1 MVKITADGLFVI
13 VPCEVKKKLWM
24 DRRVVPEG
32 LISTTPMNGAKLV
45 QYLQKNFNVMYGIFD
60 NIKKRVDEARVNAT
74 ARKNA
79 LCTMSDEEIMVGE
92 VLGMNPEDFVENG
105 HVSPKKL
112 EYNRNVRRSIHQAN
126 VKHRQEVNAKMRAI
140 EKEERRKA
148 KEKAGNFNALA

>member
-1 MVKITADGLFVI
+1 
-13 VPCEVKKKLWM
+13 
-24 DRRVVPEG
+24 
-32 LISTTPMNGAKLV
+32 
-45 QYLQKNFNVMYGIFD
+45 
-60 NIKKRVDEARVNAT
+60 VNAT

-112 EYNRNVRRSIHQAN
+112 EYNRKVRRSIHQAN

-148 KEKAGNFNALA
+148 KENAGNFNALA